1 MADSM
6 APTPGEN
13 LKPPSNPA
21 PEPTTPIPE
30 ITHSGDSVP
39 RPVVWKDIRE
49 WAALVTS
56 LVALG
61 ISFAGF
67 INSRASSQLAQIQF
81 NSDRAIVLVGEKM
94 KDEKPQG
101 LMFRFHPL
109 SGSQHLS
116 KLQITVPSTF
126 EKGSWLATP
135 PDQVISLAPITY
147 VVGDFY
153 LKSVGRQKGYAR
165 VVRAEIPVVLDAFY
179 SVAGDS
185 MQRRGLYSL
194 EALIVI
200 GENDTELPS
209 VDFEDFAFIQPL
221 PLDIEPQKIA
231 DEAWSTRKQPDRH

>member
-1 MADSM
+1 VADPI
-6 APTPGEN
+6 APTAGKN
-13 LKPPSNPA
+13 LNPPPNPV
-21 PEPTTPIPE
+21 PEPATPIPE
-30 ITHSGDSVP
+30 STHGRESVL
-39 RPVVWKDIRE
+39 RPLVWKDVRA
-49 WAALVTS
+49 WAAFVTS
-56 LVALG
+56 LIALG

-67 INSRASSQLAQIQF
+67 IISRESSKLAQIQF

-101 LMFRFHPL
+101 LMFKFHPL

-126 EKGSWLATP
+126 GKGSWLATP
-135 PDQVISLAPITY
+135 PDQVISLASITY
-147 VVGDFY
+147 LVGDFY
-153 LKSVGRQKGYAR
+153 LKSIGRQKGYAR

-209 VDFEDFAFIQPL
+209 VDFQDFAFIQPL
-221 PLDIEPQKIA
+221 PLDIDPQKTA
-231 DEAWSTRKQPDRH
+231 DEAWSTRKQSDRP